1 MKTILL
7 EEIRDYTSLGNLKV
21 DRVGA
26 IVHNVKIIGFQ
37 SANDREYTPEALR
50 QAIPMYEGVNVNI
63 DHPDGGPDE
72 QRSAWDR
79 IGFLKNVKF
88 VEGKG
93 LYGDLHLLPSHPFT
107 ERILEAA
114 EKMPQI
120 YGLSHNAKGEGF
132 EDKKTKKFVV
142 NRVAEVRHVDLVA
155 DPATTHSLAESKEAE
170 MPAKQ
175 EAEEGA
181 YTRVGYKSKKRG
193 VGAKRGYTK
202 TKSKLYVSHESQE
215 SDGEIPK
222 TDRNNEKYQKL
233 HARIIDILK
242 HDGVPDHQKADQIA
256 DLVSNSSSK
265 KDGGHAMPGKK
276 SMKDSEE
283 AVSND
288 DEKDIKTDNPD
299 DVDTDESKDS
309 SKDKECPKCGT
320 KLEACCGEEEEAEE
334 SEEEDSE
341 ESEDEDTEESD
352 DAEESEEEEDEE
364 DAASKRKHVKMKKS
378 KKMKEKCAKESKVL
392 VKAIDNIKELCESH
406 RLKADESLISDL
418 AAVPVDV
425 AESLIKRLANAERL
439 LKPKSAIVAKEAQ
452 KSEIDMLEGKQLF
465 SWLRN

>member
-142 NRVAEVRHVDLVA
+142 NKVAEVRHVDLVA

-170 MPAKQ
+170 VPVEQ

-181 YTRVGYKSKKRG
+181 YTRVGYKSRKRG

-215 SDGEIPK
+215 SDGEK
-222 TDRNNEKYQKL
+222 SKSSDGEYDKL
-233 HARIIDILK
+233 HARIIDVLK
-242 HDGVPDHQKADQIA
+242 HDGVPDHQKADQIVS
-256 DLVSNSSSK
+256 LVTNKSSK
-265 KDGGHAMPGKK
+265 KEEGRDMA
-276 SMKDSEE
+276 KDETKISKDDDTEE
-283 AVSND
+283 AVSRD
-288 DEKDIKTDNPD
+288 DDKDIKTDEPSD
-299 DVDTDESKDS
+299 SDTEESEGS
-309 SKDKECPKCGT
+309 EECPKCGR
-320 KLEACCGEEEEAEE
+320 KMESCCGEEK
-334 SEEEDSE
+334 
-341 ESEDEDTEESD
+341 DEK
-352 DAEESEEEEDEE
+352 DAEESEDGEADEKDDEEEPV
-364 DAASKRKHVKMKKS
+364 SKKKMEK
-378 KKMKEKCAKESKVL
+378 KKMKEKYSSKESKDSR
-392 VKAIDNIKELCESH
+392 KAIDDVKELCESH
-406 RLKADESLISDL
+406 KLTADDSLIKDL
-418 AAVPVDV
+418 AAVPVSV
-425 AESLIKRLANAERL
+425 AEGLIKRLANAERL
-439 LKPKSAIVAKEAQ
+439 LKPKSAVKAKEAQ

>member
-37 SANDREYTPEALR
+37 SANDREYTPEALK

-63 DHPDGGPDE
+63 DHPEGGPDE

-142 NRVAEVRHVDLVA
+142 NKVAEVRHVDLVA

-170 MPAKQ
+170 VPAEQ

-181 YTRVGYKSKKRG
+181 YTRVGYKSRKRG

-222 TDRNNEKYQKL
+222 KEDEKYAKL

-256 DLVSNSSSK
+256 DLVNNRSSK
-265 KDGGHAMPGKK
+265 KDEGKAMPGMSKK
-276 SMKDSEE
+276 IKDSAE
-283 AVSND
+283 AVAD
-288 DEKDIKTDNPD
+288 DEKDIKADDPD
-299 DVDTDESKDS
+299 SDTEESEEKSTKS
-309 SKDKECPKCGT
+309 SKCPKCG
-320 KLEACCGEEEEAEE
+320 KMNESCC
-334 SEEEDSE
+334 
-341 ESEDEDTEESD
+341 SEDEDTEESED
-352 DAEESEEEEDEE
+352 DVEEDDDVEESEEEDESEEEEDEE
-364 DAASKRKHVKMKKS
+364 DAASKRKMKKA
-378 KKMKEKCAKESKVL
+378 KKVKSTKEKCAKESKFSK
-392 VKAIDNIKELCESH
+392 KALENIKELCESH
-406 RLKADESLISDL
+406 KLTADESLIKDL
-418 AAVPVDV
+418 AAVPVSV
-425 AESLIKRLANAERL
+425 AEGLIKRLANAERL
-439 LKPKSAIVAKEAQ
+439 LKPKSAVKAKEAQ

>member
-142 NRVAEVRHVDLVA
+142 NKVAEVRHVDLVA

-170 MPAKQ
+170 VPAEQ

-181 YTRVGYKSKKRG
+181 YTRVGYKSRKRG

-215 SDGEIPK
+215 SDGEK
-222 TDRNNEKYQKL
+222 SKSSDGEYDKL
-233 HARIIDILK
+233 HARIIDVLK
-242 HDGVPDHQKADQIA
+242 HDGVPDHQKADQIVS
-256 DLVSNSSSK
+256 LVTNKSSK
-265 KDGGHAMPGKK
+265 KEEGRDMA
-276 SMKDSEE
+276 KDETKISKDDDTEE
-283 AVSND
+283 AVSRD
-288 DEKDIKTDNPD
+288 DDKDIR
-299 DVDTDESKDS
+299 TDEPSDS
-309 SKDKECPKCGT
+309 DTEESEGSEECPKCGR
-320 KLEACCGEEEEAEE
+320 KMESCCGEEKDEE
-334 SEEEDSE
+334 
-341 ESEDEDTEESD
+341 
-352 DAEESEEEEDEE
+352 DAEESEDGKADEKDDEEEPV
-364 DAASKRKHVKMKKS
+364 SKKKMEK
-378 KKMKEKCAKESKVL
+378 KKMKEKYSSKESKDSR
-392 VKAIDNIKELCESH
+392 KAIDDVKELCESH
-406 RLKADESLISDL
+406 KLTADDSLIKDL
-418 AAVPVDV
+418 AAVPVSV
-425 AESLIKRLANAERL
+425 AEGLIKRLANAERL
-439 LKPKSAIVAKEAQ
+439 LKPKSAVKAKEAQ

>member
-142 NRVAEVRHVDLVA
+142 NKVAEVRHVDLVA

-170 MPAKQ
+170 VPAEQ

-181 YTRVGYKSKKRG
+181 YTRVGYKSRKRG

-215 SDGEIPK
+215 SDGEK
-222 TDRNNEKYQKL
+222 SKSSDGEYDKL
-233 HARIIDILK
+233 HARIIDVLK
-242 HDGVPDHQKADQIA
+242 HDGVPDHQKADQIVS
-256 DLVSNSSSK
+256 LVTNKSSK
-265 KDGGHAMPGKK
+265 KEEGRDMA
-276 SMKDSEE
+276 KDETKISKDDDTEE
-283 AVSND
+283 AVSRD
-288 DEKDIKTDNPD
+288 DDKDIKTDEPSD
-299 DVDTDESKDS
+299 SDTEESEGS
-309 SKDKECPKCGT
+309 EECPKCGR
-320 KLEACCGEEEEAEE
+320 KMESCCGEEKDEE
-334 SEEEDSE
+334 
-341 ESEDEDTEESD
+341 
-352 DAEESEEEEDEE
+352 DAEESEDGEADEKDDEEEPV
-364 DAASKRKHVKMKKS
+364 SKKKMEK
-378 KKMKEKCAKESKVL
+378 KKMKEKYSSKESKDSR
-392 VKAIDNIKELCESH
+392 KAIDDVKELCESH
-406 RLKADESLISDL
+406 KLTADESLIKDL
-418 AAVPVDV
+418 AAVPVSV
-425 AESLIKRLANAERL
+425 AEGLIKRLANAERL
-439 LKPKSAIVAKEAQ
+439 LKPKSAVKAKEAQ

>member
-37 SANDREYTPEALR
+37 SANDREYTPEALK

-142 NRVAEVRHVDLVA
+142 NKVAEVRHVDLVA

-170 MPAKQ
+170 VPAEQ
-175 EAEEGA
+175 ETEEGA
-181 YTRVGYKSKKRG
+181 YTRVGYKSRKRG

-215 SDGEIPK
+215 SDGEK
-222 TDRNNEKYQKL
+222 SKSSDGEYDKL
-233 HARIIDILK
+233 HARIIDVLK
-242 HDGVPDHQKADQIA
+242 HDGVPDHQKADQIVS
-256 DLVSNSSSK
+256 LVTNKSSK
-265 KDGGHAMPGKK
+265 KEEGRDMA
-276 SMKDSEE
+276 KDETKISKDDDTEE
-283 AVSND
+283 AVSRD
-288 DEKDIKTDNPD
+288 DDKDIKTDEPSD
-299 DVDTDESKDS
+299 SDTEESEGS
-309 SKDKECPKCGT
+309 EECPKCGR
-320 KLEACCGEEEEAEE
+320 KMESCCGEEK
-334 SEEEDSE
+334 D
-341 ESEDEDTEESD
+341 
-352 DAEESEEEEDEE
+352 EEDEE
-364 DAASKRKHVKMKKS
+364 DAEESEDGKAGDEEKPVSKKNMEK
-378 KKMKEKCAKESKVL
+378 KKMKEKKSSKESKDSR
-392 VKAIDNIKELCESH
+392 KAIDDVKELCESH
-406 RLKADESLISDL
+406 KLTADESLIKDL
-418 AAVPVDV
+418 AAVPVSV
-425 AESLIKRLANAERL
+425 AEGLIKRLANAERL
-439 LKPKSAIVAKEAQ
+439 LKPKSAVKAKEAQ

>member
-142 NRVAEVRHVDLVA
+142 NKVAEVRHVDLVA

-170 MPAKQ
+170 VPAEQ

-181 YTRVGYKSKKRG
+181 YTRVGYKSRKRG

-215 SDGEIPK
+215 SDGEK
-222 TDRNNEKYQKL
+222 SKSSDGGYDKL
-233 HARIIDILK
+233 HARIIDVLK
-242 HDGVPDHQKADQIA
+242 HDGVPDHQKADQIVS
-256 DLVSNSSSK
+256 LVTNKSSK
-265 KDGGHAMPGKK
+265 KEEGRDMA
-276 SMKDSEE
+276 KDETKMSKDDDTEE
-283 AVSND
+283 AVSRD
-288 DEKDIKTDNPD
+288 DDKDIR
-299 DVDTDESKDS
+299 TDEPSDS
-309 SKDKECPKCGT
+309 DTEESEGSEECPKCGR
-320 KLEACCGEEEEAEE
+320 KMESCCGEEK
-334 SEEEDSE
+334 DKK
-341 ESEDEDTEESD
+341 
-352 DAEESEEEEDEE
+352 DAEESEDGEADEKDDEEEPV
-364 DAASKRKHVKMKKS
+364 SKKKMEK
-378 KKMKEKCAKESKVL
+378 KKMKEKYSSKESKDSR
-392 VKAIDNIKELCESH
+392 KAIDDVKELCESH
-406 RLKADESLISDL
+406 KLTADESLIKDL
-418 AAVPVDV
+418 AAVPVSV
-425 AESLIKRLANAERL
+425 AEGLIKRLANAERL
-439 LKPKSAIVAKEAQ
+439 LKPKSAVKAKEAQ

>member
-1 MKTILL
+1 
-7 EEIRDYTSLGNLKV
+7 
-21 DRVGA
+21 
-26 IVHNVKIIGFQ
+26 
-37 SANDREYTPEALR
+37 
-50 QAIPMYEGVNVNI
+50 MYEGVNVNI

-142 NRVAEVRHVDLVA
+142 NKVAEVRHVDLVA

-170 MPAKQ
+170 VPAEQ

-181 YTRVGYKSKKRG
+181 YTRVGYKSRKRG

-222 TDRNNEKYQKL
+222 KEDEEYAKL
-233 HARIIDILK
+233 HARIIDVLK
-242 HDGVPDHQKADQIA
+242 HDGVPDHQKADQIS
-256 DLVSNSSSK
+256 DLVTNRSSK
-265 KDGGHAMPGKK
+265 KDKGRNMPNYKMSK
-276 SMKDSEE
+276 YDDAEE
-283 AVSND
+283 AVSKD
-288 DEKDIKTDNPD
+288 DEKDIKTDEPSD
-299 DVDTDESKDS
+299 SDTEESEGS
-309 SKDKECPKCGT
+309 EECPKCGR
-320 KLEACCGEEEEAEE
+320 KMESCCGEDAEEAEDPKKIKDSEE
-334 SEEEDSE
+334 SEEED
-341 ESEDEDTEESD
+341 
-352 DAEESEEEEDEE
+352 DEE
-364 DAASKRKHVKMKKS
+364 DAAAKRKMAKAKKS
-378 KKMKEKCAKESKVL
+378 KSSAKESKDVA
-392 VKAIDNIKELCESH
+392 KAIDNVKELCESH
-406 RLKADESLISDL
+406 KLTADESLIKDL
-418 AAVPVDV
+418 AAVPVSV
-425 AESLIKRLANAERL
+425 AEGLIKRLANAERL
-439 LKPKSAIVAKEAQ
+439 LKPKSAVKAKEAQ

>member
-142 NRVAEVRHVDLVA
+142 NKVAEVRHVDLVA

-170 MPAKQ
+170 VPVEQ

-181 YTRVGYKSKKRG
+181 YTRVGYKSRKRG

-215 SDGEIPK
+215 SDGEK
-222 TDRNNEKYQKL
+222 SKSSDGEYDKL
-233 HARIIDILK
+233 HARIIDVLK
-242 HDGVPDHQKADQIA
+242 HDGVPDHQKADQIVS
-256 DLVSNSSSK
+256 LVTNKSSK
-265 KDGGHAMPGKK
+265 KEEGRDMA
-276 SMKDSEE
+276 KDETKISKDDDTEE
-283 AVSND
+283 AVSRD
-288 DEKDIKTDNPD
+288 DDKDIKTDEPSD
-299 DVDTDESKDS
+299 SDTEESEGS
-309 SKDKECPKCGT
+309 EECPKCGR
-320 KLEACCGEEEEAEE
+320 KMESCCGEEK
-334 SEEEDSE
+334 
-341 ESEDEDTEESD
+341 DEK
-352 DAEESEEEEDEE
+352 DAEESEDGEADEKDDEEEPV
-364 DAASKRKHVKMKKS
+364 SKKKMEK
-378 KKMKEKCAKESKVL
+378 KKMKEKYSSKESKDSR
-392 VKAIDNIKELCESH
+392 KAIDDVKELCESH
-406 RLKADESLISDL
+406 KLTADESLIKDL
-418 AAVPVDV
+418 AAVPVSV
-425 AESLIKRLANAERL
+425 AEGLIKRLANAERL
-439 LKPKSAIVAKEAQ
+439 LKPKSAVKAKEAQ

>member
-142 NRVAEVRHVDLVA
+142 NKVAEVRHVDLVA

-170 MPAKQ
+170 VPVEQ

-181 YTRVGYKSKKRG
+181 YTRVGYKSRKRG

-215 SDGEIPK
+215 SDGEK
-222 TDRNNEKYQKL
+222 SKSSDGEYDKL
-233 HARIIDILK
+233 HARIIDVLK
-242 HDGVPDHQKADQIA
+242 HDGVPDHQKADQIVS
-256 DLVSNSSSK
+256 LVTNKSSK
-265 KDGGHAMPGKK
+265 KEEGRDMA
-276 SMKDSEE
+276 KDETKISKDDDTEE
-283 AVSND
+283 AVSRD
-288 DEKDIKTDNPD
+288 DDKDIR
-299 DVDTDESKDS
+299 TDEPSDS
-309 SKDKECPKCGT
+309 DTEESEGSEECPKCGR
-320 KLEACCGEEEEAEE
+320 KMESCCGEEKDEE
-334 SEEEDSE
+334 
-341 ESEDEDTEESD
+341 
-352 DAEESEEEEDEE
+352 DAEESEDGKADEKDDEEEPV
-364 DAASKRKHVKMKKS
+364 SKKKMEK
-378 KKMKEKCAKESKVL
+378 KKMKEKYSSKESKDSR
-392 VKAIDNIKELCESH
+392 KAIDDVKELCESH
-406 RLKADESLISDL
+406 KLTADESLIKDL
-418 AAVPVDV
+418 AAVPVSV
-425 AESLIKRLANAERL
+425 AEGLIKRLANAERL
-439 LKPKSAIVAKEAQ
+439 LKPKSAVKAKEAQ

>member
-37 SANDREYTPEALR
+37 SANDREYTPEALK

-142 NRVAEVRHVDLVA
+142 NKVAEVRHVDLVA

-170 MPAKQ
+170 VPAEQ
-175 EAEEGA
+175 ETEEGA
-181 YTRVGYKSKKRG
+181 YTRVGYKSRKRG

-215 SDGEIPK
+215 SDGEK
-222 TDRNNEKYQKL
+222 NKSSDGEYDKL
-233 HARIIDILK
+233 HARIIDVLK
-242 HDGVPDHQKADQIA
+242 HDGVPDHQKADQIVS
-256 DLVSNSSSK
+256 LVTNKSSK
-265 KDGGHAMPGKK
+265 KEEGRDMA
-276 SMKDSEE
+276 KDETKISKDDDTEE
-283 AVSND
+283 AVSRD
-288 DEKDIKTDNPD
+288 DDKDIKTDEPSD
-299 DVDTDESKDS
+299 SDTEESEGS
-309 SKDKECPKCGT
+309 EECPKCGR
-320 KLEACCGEEEEAEE
+320 KMESCCGEEK
-334 SEEEDSE
+334 D
-341 ESEDEDTEESD
+341 EDEE
-352 DAEESEEEEDEE
+352 DAEESEDGKADEKDDEE
-364 DAASKRKHVKMKKS
+364 KPVSKKNMEK
-378 KKMKEKCAKESKVL
+378 KKMKEKKYKESKDSR
-392 VKAIDNIKELCESH
+392 KAIDDVKELCESH
-406 RLKADESLISDL
+406 KLTADESLIKDL
-418 AAVPVDV
+418 AAVPVSV
-425 AESLIKRLANAERL
+425 AEGLIKRLANAERL
-439 LKPKSAIVAKEAQ
+439 LKPKSAVKAKEAQ

>member
-142 NRVAEVRHVDLVA
+142 NKVAEVRHVDLVA

-170 MPAKQ
+170 VPAEQ

-181 YTRVGYKSKKRG
+181 YTRVGYKSRKRG

-215 SDGEIPK
+215 SDGEK
-222 TDRNNEKYQKL
+222 SKSSDGEYDKL
-233 HARIIDILK
+233 HARIIDVLK
-242 HDGVPDHQKADQIA
+242 HDGVPDHQKADQIVS
-256 DLVSNSSSK
+256 LVTNKSSK
-265 KDGGHAMPGKK
+265 KEEGRDMA
-276 SMKDSEE
+276 KDETKISKDDDTEE
-283 AVSND
+283 AVSRD
-288 DEKDIKTDNPD
+288 DDKDIKTDEPSD
-299 DVDTDESKDS
+299 SDTEESEGS
-309 SKDKECPKCGT
+309 EECPKCGR
-320 KLEACCGEEEEAEE
+320 KMESCCGEEKDEE
-334 SEEEDSE
+334 
-341 ESEDEDTEESD
+341 
-352 DAEESEEEEDEE
+352 DAEESEDGKADEKDDEEEPV
-364 DAASKRKHVKMKKS
+364 SKKKMEK
-378 KKMKEKCAKESKVL
+378 KKMKEKYSSKESKDSR
-392 VKAIDNIKELCESH
+392 KAIDDVKELCESH
-406 RLKADESLISDL
+406 KLTADDSLIKDL
-418 AAVPVDV
+418 AAVPVSV
-425 AESLIKRLANAERL
+425 AEGLIKRLANAERL
-439 LKPKSAIVAKEAQ
+439 LKPKSAVKAKEAQ

>member
-79 IGFLKNVKF
+79 IGFLKNIKF

-142 NRVAEVRHVDLVA
+142 NKVAEVRHVDLVA
-155 DPATTHSLAESKEAE
+155 DPATTHSLAESKEAAVPTE
-170 MPAKQ
+170 Q
-175 EAEEGA
+175 ETEEGA
-181 YTRVGYKSKKRG
+181 YTRVGYKSRKRG

-215 SDGEIPK
+215 SDGE
-222 TDRNNEKYQKL
+222 NN
-233 HARIIDILK
+233 
-242 HDGVPDHQKADQIA
+242 
-256 DLVSNSSSK
+256 NSS
-265 KDGGHAMPGKK
+265 
-276 SMKDSEE
+276 
-283 AVSND
+283 
-288 DEKDIKTDNPD
+288 
-299 DVDTDESKDS
+299 
-309 SKDKECPKCGT
+309 
-320 KLEACCGEEEEAEE
+320 
-334 SEEEDSE
+334 
-341 ESEDEDTEESD
+341 
-352 DAEESEEEEDEE
+352 DEE
-364 DAASKRKHVKMKKS
+364 Y
-378 KKMKEKCAKESKVL
+378 EK
-392 VKAIDNIKELCESH
+392 
-406 RLKADESLISDL
+406 LKI
-418 AAVPVDV
+418 
-425 AESLIKRLANAERL
+425 
-439 LKPKSAIVAKEAQ
+439 
-452 KSEIDMLEGKQLF
+452 LF
-465 SWLRN
+465 KN

>member
-79 IGFLKNVKF
+79 IGFLKNIKF

-142 NRVAEVRHVDLVA
+142 NKVAEVRHVDLVA

-170 MPAKQ
+170 VPAEQ
-175 EAEEGA
+175 EVEEGA
-181 YTRVGYKSKKRG
+181 YTRVGYKSRKRG

-215 SDGEIPK
+215 SEDGQDEQY
-222 TDRNNEKYQKL
+222 TKL
-233 HARIIDILK
+233 HAKIIDILK
-242 HDGVPDHQKADQIA
+242 HDGVPDHQKADQIS
-256 DLVSNSSSK
+256 DLVTNRSSK
-265 KDGGHAMPGKK
+265 KEGKAMPRMSKK
-276 SMKDSEE
+276 TIKDSEE
-283 AVSND
+283 AVAD

-299 DVDTDESKDS
+299 DDTEESKDTS
-309 SKDKECPKCGT
+309 DTSKCPKCG
-320 KLEACCGEEEEAEE
+320 KMKESCC
-334 SEEEDSE
+334 
-341 ESEDEDTEESD
+341 SEDEDTEESED
-352 DAEESEEEEDEE
+352 DVEEDDDVEESEEDAEESEEEDDEE
-364 DAASKRKHVKMKKS
+364 DAAAKRKMKKA
-378 KKMKEKCAKESKVL
+378 KKTKSTKEKCAKESKSSK
-392 VKAIDNIKELCESH
+392 KALENIKELCESH
-406 RLKADESLISDL
+406 KLSADNSLIKDL
-418 AAVPVDV
+418 AAVPVSV
-425 AESLIKRLANAERL
+425 AEGLIKRLANAERL
-439 LKPKSAIVAKEAQ
+439 LKPKSAVKAKEAQ

>member
-142 NRVAEVRHVDLVA
+142 NKVAEVRHVDLVA

-170 MPAKQ
+170 VPAEQ

-181 YTRVGYKSKKRG
+181 YTRVGYKSRKRG

-215 SDGEIPK
+215 SDGEK
-222 TDRNNEKYQKL
+222 SKSSDGEYDKL
-233 HARIIDILK
+233 HARIIDVLK
-242 HDGVPDHQKADQIA
+242 HDGVPDHQKADQIVS
-256 DLVSNSSSK
+256 LVTNKSSK
-265 KDGGHAMPGKK
+265 KEEGRDMA
-276 SMKDSEE
+276 KDETKISKDDDTEE
-283 AVSND
+283 AVSRD
-288 DEKDIKTDNPD
+288 DDKDIR
-299 DVDTDESKDS
+299 TDEPSDS
-309 SKDKECPKCGT
+309 DTEESEGSEECPKCGR
-320 KLEACCGEEEEAEE
+320 KMESCCGEEKDEE
-334 SEEEDSE
+334 
-341 ESEDEDTEESD
+341 
-352 DAEESEEEEDEE
+352 DAEESEDGKADEKDDEEEPV
-364 DAASKRKHVKMKKS
+364 SKKKMEK
-378 KKMKEKCAKESKVL
+378 KKMKEKYSSKESKDSR
-392 VKAIDNIKELCESH
+392 KAIDDVKELCESH
-406 RLKADESLISDL
+406 KLTADESLIKDL
-418 AAVPVDV
+418 AAVPVSV
-425 AESLIKRLANAERL
+425 AEGLIKRLANAERL
-439 LKPKSAIVAKEAQ
+439 LKPKSAVKAKEAQ

>member
-93 LYGDLHLLPSHPFT
+93 LFGDLHLLPSHPFT

-142 NRVAEVRHVDLVA
+142 NKVAEVRHVDLVA
-155 DPATTHSLAESKEAE
+155 DPATTHSLAESKEAAV
-170 MPAKQ
+170 PAEQ

-181 YTRVGYKSKKRG
+181 YTRVGYKSRKRG

-215 SDGEIPK
+215 SDGEK
-222 TDRNNEKYQKL
+222 SKSSDGEYDKL
-233 HARIIDILK
+233 HARIIDVLK
-242 HDGVPDHQKADQIA
+242 HDGVPDHQKADQIVS
-256 DLVSNSSSK
+256 LVTNKSSK
-265 KDGGHAMPGKK
+265 KEEGRDMD
-276 SMKDSEE
+276 KDETKISKDDDTEE
-283 AVSND
+283 AVSRD
-288 DEKDIKTDNPD
+288 DDKDIKTDEPSD
-299 DVDTDESKDS
+299 SDTEESEGS
-309 SKDKECPKCGT
+309 EECPKCGR
-320 KLEACCGEEEEAEE
+320 KMESCCGEEK
-334 SEEEDSE
+334 
-341 ESEDEDTEESD
+341 
-352 DAEESEEEEDEE
+352 DEE
-364 DAASKRKHVKMKKS
+364 DAKESEDGEADEKDDEEEPVSKKKMEK
-378 KKMKEKCAKESKVL
+378 KKMKEKYSSKESKDSR
-392 VKAIDNIKELCESH
+392 KAIDNVKELCESH
-406 RLKADESLISDL
+406 KLTADESLIKDL
-418 AAVPVDV
+418 AAVPVSV
-425 AESLIKRLANAERL
+425 AEGLIKRLANAERL
-439 LKPKSAIVAKEAQ
+439 LKPKSAVKAKEAQ

>member
-79 IGFLKNVKF
+79 IGFLKNIKF

-142 NRVAEVRHVDLVA
+142 NKVAEVRHVDLVA
-155 DPATTHSLAESKEAE
+155 DPATTHSLAESKEAAVPTE
-170 MPAKQ
+170 Q

-181 YTRVGYKSKKRG
+181 YTRVGYKSRKRG

-215 SDGEIPK
+215 SEDGQ
-222 TDRNNEKYQKL
+222 NEAYTKL
-233 HARIIDILK
+233 HARIIDVLK
-242 HDGVPDHQKADQIA
+242 HDGVPDHQKADQIT
-256 DLVSNSSSK
+256 DLVTNRSSK
-265 KDGGHAMPGKK
+265 KDKGRNMPNDKMSK
-276 SMKDSEE
+276 YDDAEE

-288 DEKDIKTDNPD
+288 DEKDIKTDEPSD
-299 DVDTDESKDS
+299 SDTEESEGS
-309 SKDKECPKCGT
+309 EECPKCGR
-320 KLEACCGEEEEAEE
+320 KMESCCGEDAEEAEDPKKIKDSEESEEDAEE
-334 SEEEDSE
+334 SEEEDE
-341 ESEDEDTEESD
+341 
-352 DAEESEEEEDEE
+352 EE
-364 DAASKRKHVKMKKS
+364 DAAAKRKMKKA
-378 KKMKEKCAKESKVL
+378 KKTKSTKEKCAKESISSK
-392 VKAIDNIKELCESH
+392 KALENIKELCESH
-406 RLKADESLISDL
+406 KLSADDSLIKDL
-418 AAVPVDV
+418 AAVPVSV
-425 AESLIKRLANAERL
+425 AEGLIKRLANAERL
-439 LKPKSAIVAKEAQ
+439 LKPKSAVKAKEAQ

>member
-142 NRVAEVRHVDLVA
+142 NKVAEVRHVDLVA

-170 MPAKQ
+170 VPVEQ

-181 YTRVGYKSKKRG
+181 YTRVGYKSRKRG

-215 SDGEIPK
+215 SDGEK
-222 TDRNNEKYQKL
+222 SKSSDGEYDKL
-233 HARIIDILK
+233 HARIIDVLK
-242 HDGVPDHQKADQIA
+242 HDGVPDHQKADQIVS
-256 DLVSNSSSK
+256 LVTNKSSK
-265 KDGGHAMPGKK
+265 KEEGRDMA
-276 SMKDSEE
+276 KDETKISKDDDTEE
-283 AVSND
+283 AVSRD
-288 DEKDIKTDNPD
+288 DDKDIKTDEPSD
-299 DVDTDESKDS
+299 SDTEESEGS
-309 SKDKECPKCGT
+309 EECPKCGR
-320 KLEACCGEEEEAEE
+320 KMESCCGEEKDEE
-334 SEEEDSE
+334 
-341 ESEDEDTEESD
+341 
-352 DAEESEEEEDEE
+352 DAEESEDGKADEKDDEEEPV
-364 DAASKRKHVKMKKS
+364 SKKKMEK
-378 KKMKEKCAKESKVL
+378 KKMKEKYSSKESKDSR
-392 VKAIDNIKELCESH
+392 KAIDDVKELCESH
-406 RLKADESLISDL
+406 KLTADESLIQDL
-418 AAVPVDV
+418 AAVPVSV
-425 AESLIKRLANAERL
+425 AEGLIKRLANAERL
-439 LKPKSAIVAKEAQ
+439 LKPKSAVKAKEAQ

>member
-63 DHPDGGPDE
+63 DHPEGGPDE

-93 LYGDLHLLPSHPFT
+93 LFGDLHLLPSHPFT

-142 NRVAEVRHVDLVA
+142 NKVAEVRHVDLVA
-155 DPATTHSLAESKEAE
+155 DPATTHSLAESKEAAV
-170 MPAKQ
+170 PAEQ
-175 EAEEGA
+175 ETEEGA
-181 YTRVGYKSKKRG
+181 YTRVGYKSRKRG

-215 SDGEIPK
+215 SEDGQ
-222 TDRNNEKYQKL
+222 DEKYTKL

-242 HDGVPDHQKADQIA
+242 HDGVPDHKKADQIT
-256 DLVSNSSSK
+256 DLVTDRSPK
-265 KDGGHAMPGKK
+265 KDGER
-276 SMKDSEE
+276 SMANDNKISKDDDTEE
-283 AVSND
+283 AVARD
-288 DEKDIKTDNPD
+288 DDKDIRTDD
-299 DVDTDESKDS
+299 SDSDTEESDMG
-309 SKDKECPKCGT
+309 ECPKCGG
-320 KLEACCGEEEEAEE
+320 KMESCCGEDAEEAEDPKKIK
-334 SEEEDSE
+334 DSE
-341 ESEDEDTEESD
+341 ESEDGED
-352 DAEESEEEEDEE
+352 DEE
-364 DAASKRKHVKMKKS
+364 KEEGYAAKRKMAKAKKS
-378 KKMKEKCAKESKVL
+378 KNMKEKSAKESKTVQKTL
-392 VKAIDNIKELCESH
+392 DEIKELCESH
-406 RLKADESLISDL
+406 KLTVDDSLIKDL
-418 AAVPVDV
+418 AAVPVSV

-439 LKPKSAIVAKEAQ
+439 LKPKSAIKAKEPQ

>member
-142 NRVAEVRHVDLVA
+142 NKVAEVRHVDLVA

-170 MPAKQ
+170 VPAEQ

-181 YTRVGYKSKKRG
+181 YTRVGYKSRKRG

-215 SDGEIPK
+215 SDGEK
-222 TDRNNEKYQKL
+222 SQSSDGGYDKL
-233 HARIIDILK
+233 HARIIDVLK
-242 HDGVPDHQKADQIA
+242 HDGVPDHQKADQIVS
-256 DLVSNSSSK
+256 LVTNKSSK
-265 KDGGHAMPGKK
+265 KEEGRDMA
-276 SMKDSEE
+276 KDETKISKDDDTEE
-283 AVSND
+283 AVSRD
-288 DEKDIKTDNPD
+288 DDKDIR
-299 DVDTDESKDS
+299 TDEPSDS
-309 SKDKECPKCGT
+309 DTEESEGSEECPKCGR
-320 KLEACCGEEEEAEE
+320 KMESCCGEEKDEE
-334 SEEEDSE
+334 
-341 ESEDEDTEESD
+341 
-352 DAEESEEEEDEE
+352 DAEESEDGKADEKDDEEEPI
-364 DAASKRKHVKMKKS
+364 SKKKMEK
-378 KKMKEKCAKESKVL
+378 KKMKEKYSSKESKDSR
-392 VKAIDNIKELCESH
+392 KAIDNVKELCESH
-406 RLKADESLISDL
+406 KLTADESLIKDL
-418 AAVPVDV
+418 AAVPVSV
-425 AESLIKRLANAERL
+425 AEGLIKRLANAERL
-439 LKPKSAIVAKEAQ
+439 LKPKSAVKAKEAQ

>member
-37 SANDREYTPEALR
+37 SANDREYTPEALK

-142 NRVAEVRHVDLVA
+142 NKVAEVRHVDLVA

-170 MPAKQ
+170 VSAEQ
-175 EAEEGA
+175 ETEEGA
-181 YTRVGYKSKKRG
+181 YTRVGYKSRKRG

-215 SDGEIPK
+215 SDGEK
-222 TDRNNEKYQKL
+222 SKSSDGEYDKL
-233 HARIIDILK
+233 HARIIDVLK
-242 HDGVPDHQKADQIA
+242 HDGVPDHQKADQIVS
-256 DLVSNSSSK
+256 LVTNKSSK
-265 KDGGHAMPGKK
+265 KEEGRDMA
-276 SMKDSEE
+276 KDETKISKDDDTEE
-283 AVSND
+283 AVSRD
-288 DEKDIKTDNPD
+288 DDKDIKTDDPD
-299 DVDTDESKDS
+299 HDSDTEESEGS
-309 SKDKECPKCGT
+309 EECPKCGR
-320 KLEACCGEEEEAEE
+320 KMESCCGEAK
-334 SEEEDSE
+334 D
-341 ESEDEDTEESD
+341 
-352 DAEESEEEEDEE
+352 EEDEE
-364 DAASKRKHVKMKKS
+364 DAEESEDGKAGEKDDEEKPVSKKNMEK
-378 KKMKEKCAKESKVL
+378 KKMKEKKYKESKDSR
-392 VKAIDNIKELCESH
+392 KAIDDVKELCESH
-406 RLKADESLISDL
+406 KLTADESLIKDL
-418 AAVPVDV
+418 AAVPVSV
-425 AESLIKRLANAERL
+425 AEGLIKRLANAERL
-439 LKPKSAIVAKEAQ
+439 LKPKSAVKAKEAQ

>member
-142 NRVAEVRHVDLVA
+142 NKVAEVRHVDLVA

-170 MPAKQ
+170 VPAEQ

-181 YTRVGYKSKKRG
+181 YTRVGYKSRKRG

-215 SDGEIPK
+215 SDGEK
-222 TDRNNEKYQKL
+222 SKSSDGEYDKL
-233 HARIIDILK
+233 HARIIDVLK
-242 HDGVPDHQKADQIA
+242 HDGVPDHQKADQIVS
-256 DLVSNSSSK
+256 LVTNKSSK
-265 KDGGHAMPGKK
+265 KEEGRDMA
-276 SMKDSEE
+276 KDETKISKDDDTEE
-283 AVSND
+283 AVSRD
-288 DEKDIKTDNPD
+288 DDKDIKTDEPSD
-299 DVDTDESKDS
+299 SDTEESEGS
-309 SKDKECPKCGT
+309 EECPKCGR
-320 KLEACCGEEEEAEE
+320 KMESCCGEEKDEE
-334 SEEEDSE
+334 
-341 ESEDEDTEESD
+341 
-352 DAEESEEEEDEE
+352 DAEESEDGKADEKDDEEEPV
-364 DAASKRKHVKMKKS
+364 SKKKMEK
-378 KKMKEKCAKESKVL
+378 KKMKEKYSSKESKDSR
-392 VKAIDNIKELCESH
+392 KAIDDVKELCESH
-406 RLKADESLISDL
+406 KLTADESLIKDL
-418 AAVPVDV
+418 AAVPVSV
-425 AESLIKRLANAERL
+425 AEGLIKRLANAERL
-439 LKPKSAIVAKEAQ
+439 LKPKSAVKAKEAQ

>member
-142 NRVAEVRHVDLVA
+142 NKVAEVRHVDLVA

-170 MPAKQ
+170 VPAEQ

-181 YTRVGYKSKKRG
+181 YTRVGYKSRKRG

-215 SDGEIPK
+215 SDGEK
-222 TDRNNEKYQKL
+222 SKSTDGEYDKL
-233 HARIIDILK
+233 HARIIDVLK
-242 HDGVPDHQKADQIA
+242 HDGVPDHQKADQIVS
-256 DLVSNSSSK
+256 LVTNKSSK
-265 KDGGHAMPGKK
+265 KEEGRDMA
-276 SMKDSEE
+276 KDETKISKDDDTEE
-283 AVSND
+283 AVSRD
-288 DEKDIKTDNPD
+288 DDKDIKTDEPSD
-299 DVDTDESKDS
+299 SDTEESEGS
-309 SKDKECPKCGT
+309 EECPKCGR
-320 KLEACCGEEEEAEE
+320 KMESCCGEEK
-334 SEEEDSE
+334 
-341 ESEDEDTEESD
+341 DEK
-352 DAEESEEEEDEE
+352 DAEESEDGEADEKDDEEEPV
-364 DAASKRKHVKMKKS
+364 SKKKMEK
-378 KKMKEKCAKESKVL
+378 KKMKEKYSSKESKDSR
-392 VKAIDNIKELCESH
+392 KAIDDVKELCESH
-406 RLKADESLISDL
+406 KLTADESLIKDL
-418 AAVPVDV
+418 AAVPVSV
-425 AESLIKRLANAERL
+425 AEGLIKRLANAERL
-439 LKPKSAIVAKEAQ
+439 LKPKSAVKAKEAQ